1 MLLLYFRDANG
12 QMFFLRAEIVLQ
24 RATYF
29 IVLTDADSMPAPI
42 RIDNFSQVPVTF
54 HQVS

>member
-54 HQVS
+54 HQVR